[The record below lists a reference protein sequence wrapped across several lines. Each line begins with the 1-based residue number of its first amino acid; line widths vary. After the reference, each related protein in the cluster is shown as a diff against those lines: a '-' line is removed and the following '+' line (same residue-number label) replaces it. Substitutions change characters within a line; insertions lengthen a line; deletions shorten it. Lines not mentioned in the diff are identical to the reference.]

1 MGWRR
6 SLLLEI
12 ATSTKNSCGISRRT
26 TPVKYRITESTVDA
40 ELFAME
46 MEDAVASGFLRP
58 GDVLVMD
65 NAANHTGKE
74 NTVLEDWLWN
84 DHSIFALF
92 LPARTPEWNSIE
104 LLWNC
109 LSMRLKH
116 NDWDN
121 IHGSS
126 RVVHA
131 AIHILDRI
139 THREVERFYRKS
151 GVFDL
156 HGHA

>member
-1 MGWRR
+1 VPNLVPYDKFRPRNVEKAIEYIRALARIDPGRLKYADEKSLKGRDICNKLTRR
-6 SLLLEI
+6 DPFTGI
-12 ATSTKNSCGISRRT
+12 VPPAMTDPDFRNSYSIIGICGISRRS

-92 LPARTPEWNSIE
+92 LPA
-104 LLWNC
+104 
-109 LSMRLKH
+109 
-116 NDWDN
+116 
-121 IHGSS
+121 
-126 RVVHA
+126 
-131 AIHILDRI
+131 
-139 THREVERFYRKS
+139 
-151 GVFDL
+151 
-156 HGHA
+156 

>member
-1 MGWRR
+1 
-6 SLLLEI
+6 
-12 ATSTKNSCGISRRT
+12 
-26 TPVKYRITESTVDA
+26 
-40 ELFAME
+40 ME

-92 LPARTPEWNSIE
+92 LHARTPEWNPIE

-109 LSMRLKH
+109 LSMRLEH

-126 RVVHA
+126 RVVHT
-131 AIHILDRI
+131 AIHTLN
-139 THREVERFYRKS
+139 
-151 GVFDL
+151 
-156 HGHA
+156 

>member
-1 MGWRR
+1 
-6 SLLLEI
+6 
-12 ATSTKNSCGISRRT
+12 
-26 TPVKYRITESTVDA
+26 
-40 ELFAME
+40 
-46 MEDAVASGFLRP
+46 
-58 GDVLVMD
+58 MD

-74 NTVLEDWLWN
+74 NTVLVDWLWN

-92 LPARTPEWNSIE
+92 LPAQTPEWNPIE

-116 NDWDN
+116 NDWEH
-121 IHGSS
+121 IHGLSW
-126 RVVHA
+126 VVRA

-139 THREVERFYRKS
+139 THRAEVESFYQKS
-151 GVFDL
+151 GVFNL

>member
-1 MGWRR
+1 M
-6 SLLLEI
+6 
-12 ATSTKNSCGISRRT
+12 
-26 TPVKYRITESTVDA
+26 KYRIIESTVDA

-92 LPARTPEWNSIE
+92 LPA
-104 LLWNC
+104 
-109 LSMRLKH
+109 
-116 NDWDN
+116 
-121 IHGSS
+121 
-126 RVVHA
+126 
-131 AIHILDRI
+131 
-139 THREVERFYRKS
+139 
-151 GVFDL
+151 
-156 HGHA
+156 